1 MGAGSGERGAGGGG
15 ADRARRGRELAAGGP
30 RGGRGARRNRPAG
43 RGDCGRGGRGILP
56 READGQH
63 RLRSVVAKA
72 DDAGV
77 RRAGAG
83 GAAAAPPGREVD
95 DPMPRMPTNS
105 GEPMEEFTPL
115 DPSVAPPYN
124 LIAERLF
131 RARTVIISG
140 EITQRVAA
148 GVMAQLLALAGE
160 SSEEIT
166 VFINSQGGHV
176 EAGDT
181 IHDLVRFLSPRVRMV
196 GTGWVASIA
205 ALIYVAVPR
214 EDRYC
219 LPNTRFL
226 LHQPAGGPGRSA
238 SDIEI
243 EARESLKMR
252 DPPNRGF
259 APQTGQPLERIKGGT
274 PPHFRPTAQEAR
286 SYRLIGPVTGP
297 QSEDGLGC

>member
-30 RGGRGARRNRPAG
+30 RS
-43 RGDCGRGGRGILP
+43 GRGGRGIPP

-77 RRAGAG
+77 RRAGAC
-83 GAAAAPPGREVD
+83 GAAAAPAGREVD

-115 DPSVAPPYN
+115 DPLVAPPYN

-148 GVMAQLLALAGE
+148 GVTAQLLALAGE

-196 GTGWVASIA
+196 GSGWVASIA

-226 LHQPAGGPGRSA
+226 LHQPAGGSGGSA

-243 EARESLKMR
+243 EAREILKMR
-252 DPPNRGF
+252 DRLNREF
-259 APQTGQPLERIKGGT
+259 AQQTGQPLERIEEDT
-274 PPHFRPTAQEAR
+274 RRNFWLTAEEAR
-286 SYRLIGPVTGP
+286 RY
-297 QSEDGLGC
+297 GLVGRVIEHQAELGTSG

>member
-1 MGAGSGERGAGGGG
+1 MNTLISSLDSPA
-15 ADRARRGRELAAGGP
+15 RASRCAITPAA
-30 RGGRGARRNRPAG
+30 
-43 RGDCGRGGRGILP
+43 
-56 READGQH
+56 
-63 RLRSVVAKA
+63 
-72 DDAGV
+72 
-77 RRAGAG
+77 
-83 GAAAAPPGREVD
+83 
-95 DPMPRMPTNS
+95 T
-105 GEPMEEFTPL
+105 
-115 DPSVAPPYN
+115 
-124 LIAERLF
+124 
-131 RARTVIISG
+131 RTVLISG

-226 LHQPAGGPGRSA
+226 LACAAGSGCSGDSRGPRGARRRRSA
-238 SDIEI
+238 PQDSQD
-243 EARESLKMR
+243 ARPAEPGVR
-252 DPPNRGF
+252 PADRAAPRANRGGHP
-259 APQTGQPLERIKGGT
+259 A
-274 PPHFRPTAQEAR
+274 
-286 SYRLIGPVTGP
+286 
-297 QSEDGLGC
+297 

>member
-15 ADRARRGRELAAGGP
+15 ADRARRGRELAPGGP
-30 RGGRGARRNRPAG
+30 RGGRGARQNRPVG
-43 RGDCGRGGRGILP
+43 RGDCGRGGRGIPP

-166 VFINSQGGHV
+166 VFINSQRSEEHTS
-176 EAGDT
+176 ELQSLAY
-181 IHDLVRFLSPRVRMV
+181 LVCR
-196 GTGWVASIA
+196 
-205 ALIYVAVPR
+205 
-214 EDRYC
+214 
-219 LPNTRFL
+219 L
-226 LHQPAGGPGRSA
+226 L
-238 SDIEI
+238 
-243 EARESLKMR
+243 
-252 DPPNRGF
+252 
-259 APQTGQPLERIKGGT
+259 LEKKK
-274 PPHFRPTAQEAR
+274 
-286 SYRLIGPVTGP
+286 
-297 QSEDGLGC
+297 

>member
-30 RGGRGARRNRPAG
+30 RGGRGARRNRPVG
-43 RGDCGRGGRGILP
+43 RGDCGRGGRGIPP

-77 RRAGAG
+77 RRAGAC
-83 GAAAAPPGREVD
+83 GAAAAPAGREID

-105 GEPMEEFTPL
+105 GEPMEELTPL

-124 LIAERLF
+124 LIAARLF
-131 RARTVIISG
+131 SPRTLIIRG

-166 VFINSQGGHV
+166 VFINSQRSEEHTS
-176 EAGDT
+176 ELQSLAY
-181 IHDLVRFLSPRVRMV
+181 LVCR
-196 GTGWVASIA
+196 
-205 ALIYVAVPR
+205 
-214 EDRYC
+214 
-219 LPNTRFL
+219 L
-226 LHQPAGGPGRSA
+226 L
-238 SDIEI
+238 
-243 EARESLKMR
+243 
-252 DPPNRGF
+252 
-259 APQTGQPLERIKGGT
+259 LEKKK
-274 PPHFRPTAQEAR
+274 
-286 SYRLIGPVTGP
+286 
-297 QSEDGLGC
+297 